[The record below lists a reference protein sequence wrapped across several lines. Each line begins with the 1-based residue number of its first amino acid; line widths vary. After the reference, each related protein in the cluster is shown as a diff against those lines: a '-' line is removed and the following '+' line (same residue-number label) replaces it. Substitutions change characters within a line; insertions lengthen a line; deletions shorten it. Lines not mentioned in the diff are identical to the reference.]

1 MQAPAPAP
9 DTLFPDALLVEVAWE
24 VCNQVGGIYTVI
36 RSKVPAAVKGWDSR
50 YCLLGPYFPQQAQG
64 EFESFSEDEMSQ
76 FNDPFTEAVRRMR
89 ADGYDLQYGTWLV
102 TGRPRVVLMNP
113 FQAYPQLGQ
122 IKSDLWH
129 HHRIPVPAND
139 DLLHQVAAFG
149 MLTKVFLQHLA
160 AATTENEGGPRR
172 LLAHFHEWMTG
183 VAIPDLRR
191 DQTPV
196 QLVFTTHATLLGRY
210 LAMND
215 PNFYDHLMFVDWLG
229 EARKF
234 NIESAVT
241 MERAAAHGAQVFTT
255 VSELTVRECIYLL
268 DRIPDAVLPNGL
280 NIERFVAMHEFQN
293 LHQQYK
299 AKIHNFVMSHF
310 FQSYSFD
317 LDKTLY
323 LFTSGRYEYHNKGF
337 DLTLEALARLNYRL
351 QQSGLEGQVVMF
363 FITKRPCTSINPQVL
378 QSRAMLDEVRE
389 TCAAIEQQVG
399 ERLVVAAAASADHRL
414 PDLDSMVDDYWKLR
428 YRRTLQSW
436 KTSALPSVITHN
448 LVDDANDDILNFVR
462 RANLINNQNDRVKI
476 VYHPDF
482 VSPASP
488 LLGMEYGQ
496 FVRGCH
502 LGVFPSYYEPW
513 GYTPLECIARGV
525 PAITSDLSG
534 FGDYALQNV
543 EDHETKGIFV
553 VHRQEKSFDEAA
565 EELTNMLWQF
575 VKLNRRERIQQRNNV
590 ESSAELFD
598 WKNLR
603 HYYDQAYALALDR
616 G

>member
-1 MQAPAPAP
+1 MQPTPHAP
-9 DTLFPDALLVEVAWE
+9 DALFPDALLVEVAWE

-36 RSKVPAAVKGWDSR
+36 RSKVPATMPAWGER
-50 YCLLGPYFPQQAQG
+50 YCLLGPYFPNQAQG
-64 EFESFSEDEMSQ
+64 EFEPLEDLALHTAA
-76 FNDPFTEAVRRMR
+76 DPFAAAVRTMR
-89 ADGYDLQYGTWLV
+89 AQGYEVHLGTWLV
-102 TGRPRVVLMNP
+102 TGRPRVVLINP
-113 FQAYPQLGQ
+113 FQAYGKLGAL
-122 IKSDLWH
+122 KTDLWQNH
-129 HHRIPVPAND
+129 GIPAPDTD
-139 DLLHQVAAFG
+139 DLLHQVIAFG
-149 MLTKVFLQHLA
+149 HLTTVFFQHVA
-160 AATTENEGGPRR
+160 AQVRAEQR
-172 LLAHFHEWMTG
+172 LLGHFHEWMTG
-183 VAIPDLRR
+183 VAIPELRR
-191 DQTPV
+191 LQVPAH
-196 QLVFTTHATLLGRY
+196 LLFTTHATLLGRY

-215 PNFYDHLMFVDWLG
+215 ANFYDHLMWVNWEA

-234 NIESAVT
+234 NIEPAVC
-241 MERAAAHGAQVFTT
+241 MERAAAHGSHVFTT

-280 NIERFVAMHEFQN
+280 NIERFVALHEFQN

-299 AKIHNFVMSHF
+299 GKIHEFVMAHF

-337 DLTLEALARLNYRL
+337 DLTLEALARLNHRL
-351 QQSGLEGQVVMF
+351 QESGLEGQVVMF
-363 FITKRPCTSINPQVL
+363 FITKRPFTSINPQVL
-378 QSRAMLDEVRE
+378 ERRAMLDEVHE
-389 TCAAIEQQVG
+389 TCRAIEQQVG
-399 ERLVVAAAASADHRL
+399 ERLFYAAAASQDHKL
-414 PDLDSMVDDYWKLR
+414 PELGTMVDDYWKLR

-436 KTSALPSVITHN
+436 KTNALPPVITHN
-448 LVDDANDDILNFVR
+448 LVNDQDDDILDFLR
-462 RANLINNQNDRVKI
+462 RANLLNNRHDRVKM

-513 GYTPLECIARGV
+513 GYTPLECVARGV

-534 FGDYALQNV
+534 FGDYVLQTIPDP
-543 EDHETKGIFV
+543 EQKGIFV
-553 VHRQEKSFDEAA
+553 VHRQEKSFDESA
-565 EELTNMLWQF
+565 EELTEMLWQF
-575 VKLNRRERIQQRNNV
+575 VLLSRRERIMQRNAV

-603 HYYDQAYALALDR
+603 VHYDRAYGLALER
-616 G
+616 